1 MDCIFC
7 KISSHE
13 IPSTPVYE
21 DDLLIAFLDIHPV
34 NKGHTLVVP
43 KNHSAD
49 FLTTDTDML
58 SRLMEPL
65 KLISSAVMKG
75 VGADA
80 CNISTNNGAAA
91 GQVIFHLHWHIV
103 PRFSD
108 DGLKLWKGNAYQD
121 GEMEEIAKNIQKHI
135 AS

>member
-7 KISSHE
+7 KIITHE
-13 IPSTPVYE
+13 IPSTRVYE
-21 DDLLIAFLDIHPV
+21 SESLVAFLDIRPV
-34 NKGHTLVVP
+34 TKGHTLLVP

-49 FLTTDTDML
+49 FLTTDDRVLTE
-58 SRLMEPL
+58 SVKAL
-65 KLISSAVMKG
+65 KHLVVAVMKG

-91 GQVIFHLHWHIV
+91 GQVVFHLHWHIV

-108 DGLKLWKGNAYQD
+108 DGLKLWKGNAYQN
-121 GEMEEIAKNIQKHI
+121 GEMEEVAEHIRKHI
-135 AS
+135 

>member
-7 KISSHE
+7 KIIKHE
-13 IPSTPVYE
+13 IPSTTVFE
-21 DDLLIAFLDIHPV
+21 NDSLIAFLDIRPV

-49 FLTTDTDML
+49 FLTTDDKML
-58 SRLMEPL
+58 SDTMPSIKYLAA
-65 KLISSAVMKG
+65 AVMKG

-108 DGLKLWKGNAYQD
+108 DGLKLWKGSSYQD
-121 GEMEEIAKNIQKHI
+121 GEMEEVAAHIRKHL
-135 AS
+135 ST